1 MGLLGGSFNPAHD
14 GHRHISQLALTK
26 LNLDRVWWL
35 VSPQNPLK
43 QRAGMAPLEIRCS
56 NADGVAQHT
65 RIDVTSLEK
74 ELKTVYTVDTIR
86 RLKRARPHVKFV
98 WIMGADN
105 LIELAGW
112 KEWRSLFQIVPV
124 AVFNR
129 STDSLSVFRSEAAR
143 AFIRVRVPDRNSS
156 RLLAMDSPAWIFI
169 RSELHPGSATSI
181 RRKGIWKWS

>member
-105 LIELAGW
+105 LIEL
-112 KEWRSLFQIVPV
+112 SLIH
-124 AVFNR
+124 
-129 STDSLSVFRSEAAR
+129 
-143 AFIRVRVPDRNSS
+143 I
-156 RLLAMDSPAWIFI
+156 
-169 RSELHPGSATSI
+169 
-181 RRKGIWKWS
+181 